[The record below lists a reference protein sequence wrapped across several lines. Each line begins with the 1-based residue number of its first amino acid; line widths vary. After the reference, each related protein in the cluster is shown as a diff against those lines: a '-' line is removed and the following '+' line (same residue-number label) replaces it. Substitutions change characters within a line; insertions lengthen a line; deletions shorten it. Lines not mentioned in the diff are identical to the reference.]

1 MGLGRRNARQHE
13 TVGFQKNALDT
24 STFWE
29 FKPQQQVMTVDGVP
43 GVVTAVLDGP
53 YPGTEEYEVTLDN
66 GLGGGSY
73 TASQL
78 SPLGG
83 TTAAHEHEATGLHL
97 ASDDYPEMGSI
108 LYDRPPI
115 ERMTF
120 NAVRGDTPFDFQHVE
135 TDTGGTKFPR
145 RVDLTAHHPET
156 GEEVGSARYF
166 PPKRKGGPISIDD
179 VRTKAPGAGSALLNE
194 IENRHPGSTTK
205 FLHEV
210 KRNNN
215 NPDVT
220 GHAHERAG
228 NPSDWDTHY
237 PNVADTIHR
246 GIALKLPS
254 YSARV
259 LNSAGNS
266 KEDHLAEI
274 HSAMPE
280 GPNVGTHWTEDEHA
294 ARLFAHNAVSDY
306 RTTIPVV
313 LHAAKPER
321 RDIETRQTQLYRG
334 GVFPYGDPHSSENEI
349 PVRRGRGVKVTGISW
364 KPDAP
369 HPEADEHGW
378 LHHTYPEPKEHTA
391 ARSEFEGHD
400 RAVDAELPDEI
411 HRGFSLRLSPEDH
424 EALHD
429 ESRPASER
437 AQILMNHYHDMH
449 ERNRDGQNLG
459 RHWSTDSGVARGFS
473 KQKAYN
479 ASPYDFNALEPT
491 STQVVFHAQT
501 PSTKSMISSPRTRDK
516 YTILPHSHGEQEVP
530 VRRNTTLNIN
540 GVSWA
545 RNEPGSEMT
554 RHDFEQPLRMKAA
567 MEDLTD
573 EDTQEA
579 EPELPPCAY
588 CGSDQMEIAGDTGR
602 AQQAR
607 CQVCGGMM
615 SAPYGLQFKPELIG
629 DPSNHP
635 KDDPDPASG
644 GVPGAANM
652 RVPVKRM
659 NDSDYTASLH
669 VAYGDNDGTT
679 ATKHVG
685 FAGYVE
691 GHPDTRNPRQ
701 PFDDEDARDIE
712 KDQAIGVNGALGYL
726 RRNVSSKNPG
736 FWHEHAEIKDV
747 PLHEP
752 IYSTQPRVV
761 DEHVQRYMD
770 NPSDE
775 TAHTKLWKAH
785 GADEPEY
792 PGTHMPMFIRHEGR
806 TYVHD
811 GHHRVAAALMR
822 KDPSIKGYMYD
833 ADQKGIPTNWQ
844 DERDPEGFYDRS
856 QGFSKYSAW
865 HNTDCDFDF
874 STPEEALDHEL
885 MHHDQDICVAT
896 HAHRNSHTASID
908 EPGWGL
914 FRTASDEEDTSYRMQ
929 HQAPDADYGAPLHDV
944 ENMMPGF
951 YDRPHQYNF
960 GQEHYWD
967 SADKILKAKGN
978 PEKKVRIYRAL
989 PAEHAGKG
997 FNTGDWVSTSKD
1009 YARTHGM
1016 DSKGSK
1022 HDWPVISTVVPAKH
1036 LHTEGDVH
1044 EWAYNGP
1051 HNPNASVAFK
1061 GGYHQEVR
1069 QRADGSIAPVQRKA
1083 NPFKDRANE
1092 LKEKGY
1098 SFSHYRPGNGDP
1110 NHTVTAFDAQDNWAG
1125 MVKAHENGEVHHVD
1139 IEPEHAHEPL
1149 EQHMRDMIARET
1161 KTGSLHEANERDWC
1175 TFRHNARCNYP
1186 GPADESGL
1194 RLSTPQD
1201 RGPCAWDYW
1210 QQQVCPISEPG
1221 PMALMQAKG
1230 SLVNDDIRDPEF
1242 RFHFTASWSDV
1253 RAKAKRIRSEGKVNI
1268 TVATHEG
1275 VGGEV
1280 KGDHHVY
1287 ETLLT
1292 YVPGTAKV
1300 GAWECGCKWAAF
1312 AWGRSPAYR
1321 RFEGRMCSHA
1331 LAMQFEA
1338 QARGMFG
1345 RAVEPNVERPK
1356 WLRHHT
1362 PVVTQYERDSGENL
1376 TRRAVPPGNMRRT
1389 YEGAHPQV
1397 YLRFGKW
1404 PEDERSHN
1412 NVMGWKEDGVSVYDL
1427 DHHGEPKDPDEHM
1440 GRWHEHDESCGPEC
1454 DLDSYNEDYGNDTG
1468 EEMRG
1473 RVHRAERNRYNGTDR
1488 ISDTGHLVTGDEVG
1502 VGHDGEPLLRN
1513 VKRVGDWIDHRH
1525 LFIPSAKPHSLARSP
1540 YDEGYEQ
1547 PKKMSGRTAAEEPI
1561 NHLEIQRLY
1570 DKIRD
1575 EEHEKHQDDATYAE
1589 NYEPLHKSDLH
1600 PEEHPAW
1607 RFERNTD
1614 VHPTILEQFG
1624 IHQPEFDAPRHT
1636 DASHGP
1642 VPLTQYKHPSGR
1654 EPLHLDEHGN
1664 SWRRHYE
1671 WETPESRYPKFKG
1684 WSGPHSASETIDTHP
1699 TWSTSGGYDDKP
1711 RQQHMRTMRE
1721 RMNMTGVLP
1730 GEDYDEITRRKMK
1743 TLRDSGWGVISS
1755 LDVEGVYGE
1764 DHSLDLAHPPV
1775 YAQVIEQLPEIGPVE
1790 AMKWMA
1796 ALGMTHA
1803 AARAVLK
1810 DASAELATGQLHY
1823 EASLRLLAEEH
1834 EHGEVEKKRC
1844 PDCGSMIS
1852 VNDEKC
1858 PHCHHVF
1865 MKHEHHHGAKTPAE
1879 GDLMSRGM
1887 VIGGNWDRD
1896 AVHRVMNGQATAHD
1910 LLHHID
1916 KEDVGDFWYPH
1927 EPHLSRDQNLSGAK
1941 DFARAESSEHPA
1953 EDLDRDH
1960 PIGEVG
1966 MVLVGHKPAG
1976 WNPENN
1982 PDHGLLGNSY
1992 IPHSADVPLHEIHY
2006 QDHHGDWHSADASGH
2021 SVHVTG
2027 GGYDEP
2033 TQHVAAQAK
2042 PPSVS
2047 GVALKAADTGRVLML
2062 QRGLHDED
2070 DPAAGTWEFPGGHH
2084 EEGDRTSLDAGI
2096 REWEEETGHPFPEGG
2111 VVHHTWTSP
2120 SGVYQGHV
2128 VVIPEEGAV
2137 QFGHGRQ
2144 VVNPDNPDGD
2154 QHEQAAWWDPDHAR
2168 KNPALRQ
2175 ELKTG
2180 TPWKEIKAAGNSKTA
2195 SIQPEYSVQQ
2205 DEEGPTFEAHSG
2217 GQNVGYL
2224 TTHDKGDHVFFD
2236 GLYVHPNHR
2245 GSGIGRDLMNH
2256 ALDYHQG
2263 REIRLKPEPYVE
2275 EGQEHAAGPSAEQ
2288 LQRFYSGMG
2297 FQPAGEYMTRTAAT
2311 ADPLYG
2317 LEEASPMSPP
2327 QHSTSTNPASSG
2339 WATTQDPHSWDDPEE
2354 NSTNFGA
2361 LPSDGFLGSLHDQP
2375 EPALP
2380 STDGAEAELADER
2393 DNADPSQYDENDAE
2407 LTPNVTTNT
2416 TVASAGSTQD
2426 IVARFQATAGAR
2438 ALGGGGDSNGGHHA
2452 AQQANNKEIA
2462 NAAKQFLTK
2471 SALKDFNFAEQQEL
2485 INEGA
2490 RDKTM
2495 ARNSDVLKIQDT
2507 HYAALEAALA
2517 AEDALEDSAE
2527 LFA

>member
-13 TVGFQKNALDT
+13 TVGFQKNAMD
-24 STFWE
+24 STVFWE

-53 YPGTEEYEVTLDN
+53 YPGTEAYEVTLDN

-78 SPLGG
+78 QPLAG
-83 TTAAHEHEATGLHL
+83 TTASHDHEATGLHL

-108 LYDRPPI
+108 LHDRPPI

-120 NAVRGDTPFDFQHVE
+120 SAARGDTPFEFRHVE
-135 TDTGGTKFPR
+135 TDTGGTKFPT

-166 PPKRKGGPISIDD
+166 PPKRRGGPVSIDE
-179 VRTKAPGAGSALLNE
+179 VRTTAPGAGSALLNE
-194 IENRHPGSTTK
+194 IESRHPGSTTK

-259 LNSAGNS
+259 VNSPGNS

-321 RDIETRQTQLYRG
+321 KDIETRQTQLYRG

-369 HPEADEHGW
+369 HPDADEHGW
-378 LHHTYPEPKEHTA
+378 IHHTYPEPKQHT
-391 ARSEFEGHD
+391 
-400 RAVDAELPDEI
+400 
-411 HRGFSLRLSPEDH
+411 
-424 EALHD
+424 
-429 ESRPASER
+429 
-437 AQILMNHYHDMH
+437 
-449 ERNRDGQNLG
+449 
-459 RHWSTDSGVARGFS
+459 
-473 KQKAYN
+473 
-479 ASPYDFNALEPT
+479 
-491 STQVVFHAQT
+491 
-501 PSTKSMISSPRTRDK
+501 
-516 YTILPHSHGEQEVP
+516 
-530 VRRNTTLNIN
+530 
-540 GVSWA
+540 
-545 RNEPGSEMT
+545 
-554 RHDFEQPLRMKAA
+554 AA

-573 EDTQEA
+573 EDEQEA

-669 VAYGDNDGTT
+669 TARTVSWDEIGSMHPHVYGDAEIHGEDAEGADGPGIGDAANYLAHERPGHQDAEDHSVHDLSFRPMRVHPRHIDFNPSGPNDQRVRN
-679 ATKHVG
+679 ARQ
-685 FAGYVE
+685 GYQE
-691 GHPDTRNPRQ
+691 HPDQVPPLVLVKRH
-701 PFDDEDARDIE
+701 
-712 KDQAIGVNGALGYL
+712 
-726 RRNVSSKNPG
+726 NVYQV
-736 FWHEHAEIKDV
+736 A
-747 PLHEP
+747 
-752 IYSTQPRVV
+752 
-761 DEHVQRYMD
+761 
-770 NPSDE
+770 
-775 TAHTKLWKAH
+775 
-785 GADEPEY
+785 
-792 PGTHMPMFIRHEGR
+792 
-806 TYVHD
+806 D
-811 GHHRVAAALMR
+811 GHHRAEAAASLNKSVRAYVADSPYPDEPFADGQKGPFYNAVPLPKEVQDEHNLHGHMQNEHGYSEEQLAGKSD
-822 KDPSIKGYMYD
+822 KDL
-833 ADQKGIPTNWQ
+833 ARFHDQKH
-844 DERDPEGFYDRS
+844 F
-856 QGFSKYSAW
+856 
-865 HNTDCDFDF
+865 DCPAEF
-874 STPEEALDHEL
+874 
-885 MHHDQDICVAT
+885 
-896 HAHRNSHTASID
+896 HAKMGRLHTAY
-908 EPGWGL
+908 GYVGGVL
-914 FRTASDEEDTSYRMQ
+914 FRTASDDEQDTSYRMQ

-944 ENMMPGF
+944 EKMMPGF
-951 YDRPHQYNF
+951 YDHPEWYNH
-960 GQEHYWD
+960 GQEHLHE
-967 SADKILKAKGN
+967 SVPVIRGARGN

-997 FNTGDWVSTSKD
+997 FNTGDWVSTSKS
-1009 YARTHGM
+1009 YARDHAKINA
-1016 DSKGSK
+1016 DSK

-1051 HNPNASVAFK
+1051 HQPDANVAFK

-1069 QRADGSIAPVQRKA
+1069 QRADGSIGPVQRKA

-1098 SFSHYRPGNGDP
+1098 SFSHYKPSQGSP
-1110 NHTVTAFDAQDNWAG
+1110 EHTVVAWDPDENWAG
-1125 MVKAHENGEVHHVD
+1125 QVKAHENGEVHHVE

-1149 EQHMRDMIARET
+1149 EEHMRDMIAREVKK
-1161 KTGSLHEANERDWC
+1161 KTSSLVIEATLHEALQDNE
-1175 TFRHNARCNYP
+1175 FA
-1186 GPADESGL
+1186 
-1194 RLSTPQD
+1194 
-1201 RGPCAWDYW
+1201 
-1210 QQQVCPISEPG
+1210 
-1221 PMALMQAKG
+1221 
-1230 SLVNDDIRDPEF
+1230 
-1242 RFHFTASWSDV
+1242 FHFTASWSDV

-1292 YVPGTAKV
+1292 YVPGTSKV

-1345 RAVEPNVERPK
+1345 RTVEPNSERPK

-1397 YLRFGKW
+1397 YLRFGAW
-1404 PEDERSHN
+1404 PKDERSHN
-1412 NVMGWKEDGVSVYDL
+1412 NVTGFKEEGVSVYDL
-1427 DHHGEPKDPDEHM
+1427 DHHGDPKDPDEHM

-1488 ISDTGHLVTGDEVG
+1488 PSETGHLVTGDEVG
-1502 VGHDGEPLLRN
+1502 VGHDGEPLLNN

-1525 LFIPSAKPHSLARSP
+1525 LFIPSAKPHSLARGP
-1540 YDEGYEQ
+1540 YDDGYEP

-1561 NHLEIQRLY
+1561 NHVELQKMW

-1575 EEHEKHQDDATYAE
+1575 EEHAKHQDDATYAE

-1600 PEEHPAW
+1600 PDEHSAW

-1654 EPLHLDEHGN
+1654 EPLHLDSEGN

-1671 WETPESRYPKFKG
+1671 WETPESRYPKFRG

-1699 TWSTSGGYDDKP
+1699 TWSTSGGDGDQPMK
-1711 RQQHMRTMRE
+1711 QHMRTMRE
-1721 RMNMTGVLP
+1721 RMNMQGVLP
-1730 GEDYDEITRRKMK
+1730 GENYDELTRRKMK
-1743 TLRDSGWGVISS
+1743 TLRDSGWGVVSS
-1755 LDVEGVYGE
+1755 LDVEGVYDE
-1764 DHSLDLAHPPV
+1764 NHSLDLVHPPV
-1775 YAQVIEQLPEIGPVE
+1775 YAQLVEQLPEVGPVE
-1790 AMKWMA
+1790 AMNWMV

-1803 AARAVLK
+1803 AARAVVK
-1810 DASAELATGQLHY
+1810 DVSAELATGQFHFD
-1823 EASLRLLAEEH
+1823 ASLRLLAEEGEH
-1834 EHGEVEKKRC
+1834 EEHEKKRC

-1852 VNDEKC
+1852 EKDEKC

-1865 MKHEHHHGAKTPAE
+1865 MKHHHGAKTPAE

-1887 VIGGNWDRD
+1887 VIGGDWDHD
-1896 AVHRVMNGQATAHD
+1896 AVHRMMNGQATAHD
-1910 LLHHID
+1910 LLRHVD
-1916 KEDVGDFWYPH
+1916 KEDVGDFWYAH
-1927 EPHLSRDQNLSGAK
+1927 DPHLSREQNLYGAK
-1941 DFARAESSEHPA
+1941 DFARTESSEHPA

-1976 WNPENN
+1976 WDPGSN
-1982 PDHGLLGNSY
+1982 PDHGLMGNSY

-2006 QDHHGDWHSADASGH
+2006 QDHKGGWHSTDANGH

-2033 TQHVAAQAK
+2033 ASHVAAKADR
-2042 PPSVS
+2042 PTVA

-2070 DPAAGTWEFPGGHH
+2070 DPAAGTWEFPGGH
-2084 EEGDRTSLDAGI
+2084 EEDGDQTSLHTGI
-2096 REWEEETGHPFPEGG
+2096 REWEEETGHPFPDGG

-2120 SGVYQGHV
+2120 NGIYQGHL
-2128 VVIPEEGAV
+2128 VVIPEESAV
-2137 QFGHGRQ
+2137 QFQHGRQ
-2144 VVNPDNPDGD
+2144 MVNPDNPDGD

-2168 KNPALRQ
+2168 KNPALRE

-2180 TPWKEIKAAGNSKTA
+2180 TPWKEIKAAGNAK
-2195 SIQPEYSVQQ
+2195 
-2205 DEEGPTFEAHSG
+2205 
-2217 GQNVGYL
+2217 
-2224 TTHDKGDHVFFD
+2224 
-2236 GLYVHPNHR
+2236 
-2245 GSGIGRDLMNH
+2245 
-2256 ALDYHQG
+2256 
-2263 REIRLKPEPYVE
+2263 
-2275 EGQEHAAGPSAEQ
+2275 
-2288 LQRFYSGMG
+2288 
-2297 FQPAGEYMTRTAAT
+2297 TAAT

-2317 LEEASPMSPP
+2317 LEESSPITPP
-2327 QHSTSTNPASSG
+2327 PHSTSTNPASSG
-2339 WATTQDPHSWDDPEE
+2339 WATTQDPHSWDDPED
-2354 NSTNFGA
+2354 NATNFGA
-2361 LPSDGFLGSLHDQP
+2361 LPSDGYLGSLHDQP

-2380 STDGAEAELADER
+2380 STDGAESEIDDER
-2393 DNADPSQYDENDAE
+2393 EDADPSQYDENDAE

-2416 TVASAGSTQD
+2416 TVGSLGDSTED

-2438 ALGGGGDSNGGHHA
+2438 ALGGGGGDNNGGHHA

-2490 RDKTM
+2490 RNKTM
-2495 ARNSDVLKIQDT
+2495 ARNSDVLNIEGT
-2507 HYAALEAALA
+2507 HYSALEAALA
-2517 AEDALEDSAE
+2517 AEDALEDSAD

>member
-1 MGLGRRNARQHE
+1 MGLGRRHARQHE
-13 TVGFQKNALDT
+13 TAGFQKNAMD
-24 STFWE
+24 STVFWE
-29 FKPQQQVMTVDGVP
+29 YKPQQQVMTVDGFP
-43 GVVTAVLDGP
+43 GVVTAVYDGP
-53 YPGTEEYEVTLDN
+53 VPGYEEYQVTLDN

-78 SPLGG
+78 SSLAG
-83 TTAAHEHEATGLHL
+83 TTASHDHEATGLHL

-108 LYDRPPI
+108 LFERPPI

-120 NAVRGDTPFDFQHVE
+120 SAARSDFDFQHEE
-135 TDTGGTKFPR
+135 TDTGGSKFPR
-145 RVDLTAHHPET
+145 RVDMTAHHPET
-156 GEEVGSARYF
+156 GEEAGKARYF
-166 PPKRKGGPISIDD
+166 PPKRKGGPISIDE
-179 VRTKAPGAGSALLNE
+179 VQGHEPGAASALLDE
-194 IENRHPGSTTK
+194 IEHRHPGSSTK
-205 FLHEV
+205 FLWEV

-259 LNSAGNS
+259 VNSAGNS

-306 RTTIPVV
+306 RDTIPVV

-321 RDIETRQTQLYRG
+321 KDIETRQTQLYRG

-369 HPEADEHGW
+369 HPDADEHGW
-378 LHHTYPEPKEHTA
+378 VHHTYPEPKEHTA

-424 EALHD
+424 EVLHD

-530 VRRNTTLNIN
+530 VRRNTTLNVN

-567 MEDLTD
+567 LEDLTD
-573 EDTQEA
+573 EDEQEA

-669 VAYGDNDGTT
+669 T
-679 ATKHVG
+679 A
-685 FAGYVE
+685 
-691 GHPDTRNPRQ
+691 
-701 PFDDEDARDIE
+701 
-712 KDQAIGVNGALGYL
+712 
-726 RRNVSSKNPG
+726 
-736 FWHEHAEIKDV
+736 
-747 PLHEP
+747 
-752 IYSTQPRVV
+752 
-761 DEHVQRYMD
+761 
-770 NPSDE
+770 
-775 TAHTKLWKAH
+775 
-785 GADEPEY
+785 
-792 PGTHMPMFIRHEGR
+792 
-806 TYVHD
+806 
-811 GHHRVAAALMR
+811 
-822 KDPSIKGYMYD
+822 
-833 ADQKGIPTNWQ
+833 
-844 DERDPEGFYDRS
+844 
-856 QGFSKYSAW
+856 
-865 HNTDCDFDF
+865 
-874 STPEEALDHEL
+874 
-885 MHHDQDICVAT
+885 
-896 HAHRNSHTASID
+896 
-908 EPGWGL
+908 
-914 FRTASDEEDTSYRMQ
+914 EEDTSYRMQ

-951 YDRPHQYNF
+951 YEHPEWYNH
-960 GQEHYWD
+960 GQEHLHE
-967 SADKILKAKGN
+967 SMSVIHAARGN

-997 FNTGDWVSTSKD
+997 FNTGDWVSTSKS
-1009 YARTHGM
+1009 YARDHAKINS
-1016 DSKGSK
+1016 DPK

-1051 HNPNASVAFK
+1051 HQPNANVAFK
-1061 GGYHQEVR
+1061 GGYHQEIR
-1069 QRADGSIAPVQRKA
+1069 QRADGSIGSVQRKA
-1083 NPFKDRANE
+1083 NPFKERAND

-1098 SFSHYRPGNGDP
+1098 SFSHYKPTQGNP
-1110 NHTVTAFDAQDNWAG
+1110 EHTVVAWDPQENWAG
-1125 MVKAHENGEVHHVD
+1125 QVKAHENGEVHHVEV
-1139 IEPEHAHEPL
+1139 EPEHAHEPL
-1149 EQHMRDMIARET
+1149 EQHMRDMIAREVSK
-1161 KTGSLHEANERDWC
+1161 KTGSVHEANERDWC
-1175 TFRHNARCNYP
+1175 TFRRSARCYYP
-1186 GPADESGL
+1186 GPAGPDGL
-1194 RLSTPQD
+1194 RMSTPQD

-1253 RAKAKRIRSEGKVNI
+1253 RAKARRLRTEGKVNI
-1268 TVATHEG
+1268 VVATNEG

-1287 ETLLT
+1287 ETVLT
-1292 YVPGTAKV
+1292 YVPGTYKV
-1300 GAWECGCKWAAF
+1300 GSWECGCKWAAY

-1345 RAVEPNVERPK
+1345 RTVEPSTKRPK

-1362 PVVTQYERDSGENL
+1362 PVVTQYERDTGENL

-1427 DHHGEPKDPDEHM
+1427 DHQGEPKDPDAGM
-1440 GRWHEHDESCGPEC
+1440 SRWHDHDESCGPDC
-1454 DLDSYNEDYGNDTG
+1454 DLDSYNEEFASNDTG
-1468 EEMRG
+1468 DEMRG
-1473 RVHRAERNRYNGTDR
+1473 RVHRAERNRARGSENP
-1488 ISDTGHLVTGDEVG
+1488 SDTGHLVTGHEVG

-1525 LFIPSAKPHSLARSP
+1525 LLVPGAPAHRLARDP
-1540 YDEGYEQ
+1540 EDE
-1547 PKKMSGRTAAEEPI
+1547 
-1561 NHLEIQRLY
+1561 
-1570 DKIRD
+1570 D
-1575 EEHEKHQDDATYAE
+1575 
-1589 NYEPLHKSDLH
+1589 YEP
-1600 PEEHPAW
+1600 
-1607 RFERNTD
+1607 
-1614 VHPTILEQFG
+1614 
-1624 IHQPEFDAPRHT
+1624 PRT
-1636 DASHGP
+1636 
-1642 VPLTQYKHPSGR
+1642 
-1654 EPLHLDEHGN
+1654 
-1664 SWRRHYE
+1664 
-1671 WETPESRYPKFKG
+1671 
-1684 WSGPHSASETIDTHP
+1684 
-1699 TWSTSGGYDDKP
+1699 
-1711 RQQHMRTMRE
+1711 
-1721 RMNMTGVLP
+1721 
-1730 GEDYDEITRRKMK
+1730 TRRA
-1743 TLRDSGWGVISS
+1743 S
-1755 LDVEGVYGE
+1755 LDVEGVYGN
-1764 DHSLDLAHPPV
+1764 DHALDLAHPPV
-1775 YAQVIEQLPEIGPVE
+1775 YAQVIDQLPEIGPVDS
-1790 AMKWMA
+1790 MKWMA

-1810 DASAELATGQLHY
+1810 DASAELATGELHF
-1823 EASLRLLAEEH
+1823 EASLRLLAEEGEH
-1834 EHGEVEKKRC
+1834 EEAEKKRC
-1844 PDCGSMIS
+1844 PDCGAMIS
-1852 VNDEKC
+1852 ANDEKC

-1865 MKHEHHHGAKTPAE
+1865 SKHEHHHGVKAPAE

-1887 VIGGNWDRD
+1887 IVGNDWDHG
-1896 AVHRVMNGQATAHD
+1896 AVHRLMNGQATAHD

-1916 KEDVGDFWYPH
+1916 TSDTGDFWYPH
-1927 EPHLSRDQNLSGAK
+1927 HPDRSHEDNIFGAK
-1941 DFARAESSEHPA
+1941 EFAQSEPSEHPA
-1953 EDLDRDH
+1953 QDLDRDR

-1966 MVLVGHKPAG
+1966 VVLVGHKPDG
-1976 WNPENN
+1976 WDPENN
-1982 PDHGLLGNSY
+1982 PDHGLMGNSY
-1992 IPHSADVPLHEIHY
+1992 IPHSADVPLHKIHY
-2006 QDHHGDWHSADASGH
+2006 QDHNGDWHSADASGH
-2021 SVHVTG
+2021 SVHVVG
-2027 GGYDEP
+2027 GGYDHITHQGAKDEP
-2033 TQHVAAQAK
+2033 ERPTVA
-2042 PPSVS
+2042 

-2062 QRGLHDED
+2062 QRGLEDED
-2070 DPAAGTWEFPGGHH
+2070 DPAAGTWEFPGGH
-2084 EEGDRTSLDAGI
+2084 EEKGDQTSLHTGI

-2120 SGVYQGHV
+2120 NGVYQGHL
-2128 VVIPEEGAV
+2128 VVIPEERAV
-2137 QFGHGRQ
+2137 QFGNGRQ

-2154 QHEQAAWWDPDHAR
+2154 LHEQAAWWDPDHAR
-2168 KNPALRQ
+2168 KNPALRE

-2180 TPWKEIKAAGNSKTA
+2180 TPWKEIKTAGNAK
-2195 SIQPEYSVQQ
+2195 
-2205 DEEGPTFEAHSG
+2205 
-2217 GQNVGYL
+2217 
-2224 TTHDKGDHVFFD
+2224 
-2236 GLYVHPNHR
+2236 
-2245 GSGIGRDLMNH
+2245 
-2256 ALDYHQG
+2256 
-2263 REIRLKPEPYVE
+2263 
-2275 EGQEHAAGPSAEQ
+2275 
-2288 LQRFYSGMG
+2288 
-2297 FQPAGEYMTRTAAT
+2297 TAAT

-2317 LEEASPMSPP
+2317 LEEASPLSPP
-2327 QHSTSTNPASSG
+2327 QHSNATNPASTG
-2339 WATTQDPHSWDDPEE
+2339 WATTQDPHSWDEPEN
-2354 NSTNFGA
+2354 NSTNLGA
-2361 LPSDGFLGSLHDQP
+2361 LPGDGFLGSLHDEP
-2375 EPALP
+2375 EAALP
-2380 STDGAEAELADER
+2380 STDGAESELDDER
-2393 DNADPSQYDENDAE
+2393 QDAGLGQYDENDAE
-2407 LTPNVTTNT
+2407 LTPNTTL
-2416 TVASAGSTQD
+2416 ASAGSAQD
-2426 IVARFQATAGAR
+2426 IVARFQATAAAA
-2438 ALGGGGDSNGGHHA
+2438 ALGGGKDGSHHA
-2452 AQQANNKEIA
+2452 AQQASNKEIA
-2462 NAAKQFLTK
+2462 TAAKEFLSK
-2471 SALKDFNFAEQQEL
+2471 KALKDFNYAEQQEL